1 MDLVWAQYASRTIA
15 IALSKE
21 SNTLIVLLSKTPNIQ
36 QNYEMFKE
44 TVWPYLWKKKR
55 NLSEFFQ
62 MLKMVG
68 QVFELAIIN
77 TLKNKT
83 NFIKRIQVYMKIMT
97 QWIDYI
103 QGQKYLKSSGNLK
116 VIVQ

>member
-1 MDLVWAQYASRTIA
+1 M
-15 IALSKE
+15 
-21 SNTLIVLLSKTPNIQ
+21 TLL
-36 QNYEMFKE
+36 M
-44 TVWPYLWKKKR
+44 KKKR

-77 TLKNKT
+77 MLKNKT

>member
-1 MDLVWAQYASRTIA
+1 MRCSKKQYDPT
-15 IALSKE
+15 
-21 SNTLIVLLSKTPNIQ
+21 
-36 QNYEMFKE
+36 YE
-44 TVWPYLWKKKR
+44 KKKR

-77 TLKNKT
+77 MLKNKT

-97 QWIDYI
+97 Q
-103 QGQKYLKSSGNLK
+103 
-116 VIVQ
+116 

>member
-1 MDLVWAQYASRTIA
+1 M
-15 IALSKE
+15 
-21 SNTLIVLLSKTPNIQ
+21 TLLMK
-36 QNYEMFKE
+36 
-44 TVWPYLWKKKR
+44 KKKR

-77 TLKNKT
+77 MLKNKT